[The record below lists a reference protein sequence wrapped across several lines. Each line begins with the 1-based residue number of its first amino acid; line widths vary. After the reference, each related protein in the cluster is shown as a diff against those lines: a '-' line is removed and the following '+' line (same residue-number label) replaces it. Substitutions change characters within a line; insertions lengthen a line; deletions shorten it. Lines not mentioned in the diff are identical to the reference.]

1 MGLDPD
7 VARVRFIA
15 WRIVPLLAAVLLL
28 SYLDKVNI
36 GFAALQMNKAL
47 GLSNSTFGLA
57 AGLFALSYALAAIPS
72 TILLRRVGA
81 RRWISWAM
89 LVWGLCSAATAFVAS
104 PKQLMLAR
112 VALGAAEAGFTP
124 GVIFYLNSWFPKAYR
139 GRILGSFLAIL
150 PVSIVVGGPLSS
162 ALLSWDGLLGFS
174 GWQWLFLIEGLPTVL
189 LALAVRVFLAD
200 TPDDARWLSAK
211 DLAWLKTQLDAEAN
225 EIAVSHAAKPSQT
238 GSRRALLRRRA
249 AHLGL
254 VYLGISTSGAG
265 ALMFLPLLIRA
276 MGFSMRASSA
286 LAAFPAL
293 ISAAMLP
300 LWGYWTDRAQRREW
314 VVAATCLSLCV
325 GLAGTAIVFPS
336 PWALIPLTLAFIG
349 YFGSVAPFWTLP
361 SSFLTGV
368 AAAASIAAI
377 NVTGNI
383 GAFFGPALLGS
394 LSDRFGSY
402 SPGLYLMAIVALGTS
417 IGVLISDGK
426 SSA

>member
-7 VARVRFIA
+7 RVRVRFIA

-72 TILLRRVGA
+72 TILLRRFGA

-104 PKQLMLAR
+104 PKQLMVAR

-162 ALLSWDGLLGFS
+162 ALLGWDGLMGFS

-189 LALAVRVFLAD
+189 LAPAVRIFLAD
-200 TPDDARWLSAK
+200 TPGDARWLGAA
-211 DLAWLKTQLDAEAN
+211 DRVWLKVKLDAEAD
-225 EIAVSHAAKPSQT
+225 EMAVSLLARPSQS
-238 GSRRALLRRRA
+238 GSPRAPLRRRA
-249 AHLGL
+249 AMLGL

-265 ALMFLPLLIRA
+265 ALIFLPLLIRS
-276 MGFSMRASSA
+276 MGFSIRASSA

-293 ISAAMLP
+293 VSAAMLP
-300 LWGYWTDRAQRREW
+300 LWGYWADRVERREW
-314 VVAATCLSLCV
+314 VVAATCLSLCI
-325 GLAGTAIVFPS
+325 GLAGTAVVIPS
-336 PWALIPLTLAFIG
+336 AWALIPLTLAFIG

-368 AAAASIAAI
+368 AAAATIAAI

-402 SPGLYLMAIVALGTS
+402 SPGLFFMATVALAAS
-417 IGVLISDGK
+417 IGVLTSAGK
-426 SSA
+426 S